1 MKSIKGIAL
10 IAVSIILTIYAWA
23 SAGMTN
29 FIVPGLALTTLSLTF
44 LLATRNAL
52 LEKWF
57 HGIEK
62 MYAYHKFTAIFSVVL
77 LALHNVAMGG
87 SLWGSH
93 LAAQLGNVGIYLF
106 VSIVLWPIL
115 VSTSNM
121 RLGVGF
127 IALSIWPI
135 SLVSSTLIC

>member
-10 IAVSIILTIYAWA
+10 IAVSILLTIYAWA

-57 HGIEK
+57 HGIEN

-87 SLWGSH
+87 SLWGLSSGSPAGERRH
-93 LAAQLGNVGIYLF
+93 
-106 VSIVLWPIL
+106 
-115 VSTSNM
+115 
-121 RLGVGF
+121 
-127 IALSIWPI
+127 LSICQHCSGGLSWQAHQI
-135 SLVSSTLIC
+135 

>member
-1 MKSIKGIAL
+1 MKSIKGLAL
-10 IAVSIILTIYAWA
+10 IAVSILLTIYAWA

-62 MYAYHKFTAIFSVVL
+62 MYA
-77 LALHNVAMGG
+77 
-87 SLWGSH
+87 
-93 LAAQLGNVGIYLF
+93 
-106 VSIVLWPIL
+106 
-115 VSTSNM
+115 
-121 RLGVGF
+121 
-127 IALSIWPI
+127 LS
-135 SLVSSTLIC
+135 

>member
-10 IAVSIILTIYAWA
+10 ITVSIILTIYAWA

-77 LALHNVAMGG
+77 LALHNLAMGG

-93 LAAQLGNVGIYLF
+93 WQLSLVML
-106 VSIVLWPIL
+106 VSIFLSVLYLWPISA
-115 VSTSNM
+115 STSNM
-121 RLGVGF
+121 RLGAGF
-127 IALSIWPI
+127 TALSIWPI
-135 SLVSSTLIC
+135 SSVSSTPIC